1 MKKVVSLFA
10 ILILIFSAF
19 SYNAF
24 AEVSPEGD
32 KKVKVEITNNID
44 EDDKT
49 ISYEV
54 KGDNIEISVNEEYI
68 KDGYKFVK
76 WVINGE
82 YEIVSGSLTSKDLVI
97 RPLGDVKL
105 TQLFDIEGIEDEK
118 EEEKEEGES
127 NKSDVSP
134 QTSDSGLIS
143 LLAGAALVSAIA
155 LSATKKNR

>member
-1 MKKVVSLFA
+1 MKKVISLFA
-10 ILILIFSAF
+10 ILLLIFSAF

-24 AEVSPEGD
+24 AEVSPVGD

-76 WVINGE
+76 WVIEGE

-105 TQLFDIEGIEDEK
+105 TQLFDIEGIEE

-134 QTSDSGLIS
+134 QTSDSSLIS